1 MSASE
6 STQGALRNS
15 GHHIADSARAIGRQA
30 QSQLESREP
39 TLRQVDAQVRSF
51 ARERP
56 LLALA
61 GALVGGY
68 LVGRMMAAR
77 R

>member
-1 MSASE
+1 MSAPE
-6 STQGALRNS
+6 SSRSAPRSGTQPLAE
-15 GHHIADSARAIGRQA
+15 SARAMSREA
-30 QSQLESREP
+30 QTQLEALEP
-39 TLRQVDAQVRSF
+39 TLHRIDERVRSF
-51 ARERP
+51 AKERP

-68 LVGRMMAAR
+68 LVGRLMAAR